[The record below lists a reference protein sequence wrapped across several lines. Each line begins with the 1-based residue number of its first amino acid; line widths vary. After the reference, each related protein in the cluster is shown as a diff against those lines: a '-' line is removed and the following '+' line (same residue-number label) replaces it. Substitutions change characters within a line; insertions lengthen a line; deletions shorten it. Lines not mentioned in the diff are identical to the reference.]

1 MLSNPAFPW
10 PQTDLSHDRRQEEGV
25 ALSNIGEQ
33 GPSHSEICDLQHIS
47 SAWALDVDLNQ
58 LMGSKSSQDSV

>member
-33 GPSHSEICDLQHIS
+33 GPSHSELRDLQDKT
-47 SAWALDVDLNQ
+47 SA
-58 LMGSKSSQDSV
+58 